1 MFVSIT
7 RLRLRSWRFFPA
19 FALAAF
25 RADRQARRSAG
36 NVATDLLRDRYGAY
50 WTRTL
55 WRDEASMRA
64 YMLAGAHRQVMPK
77 LLDWC
82 DEASVVHWEQEVSTL
97 PDWEE
102 AHRRLVLQGRRSK
115 VRHPSAAHDTLDFPA
130 PVPR

>member
-82 DEASVVHWEQEVSTL
+82 DEASVVHWEQEASAL